1 MNLKNTKSS
10 ILLWGISLSLILFSG
25 CGKQENT
32 LRLTISNQAV
42 STSYIGN
49 GVQWDAYPEAEQWG
63 ASVSEADWQK
73 LYQRLDFMKPNFV
86 RCLINSPFRY
96 YNPKT
101 GEYNKTRNIESL
113 SKLLQYCQDNNI
125 TVLFGEYNP
134 PTWDM
139 KQDPAWIDMAVDY
152 LNYLVNDLGFTCIKH
167 YNLFNEPD
175 GNWSATNGDYEM
187 WKGMVLMFIQKMKAY
202 PTLNEK
208 VKIAAPDIVVGYRNQ
223 ASPYEPYEWIE
234 QSAKDMNP
242 IIGIYDVHA
251 YPGQH
256 EVRSGQFA
264 QSIKDYVIRIPK
276 GKQLVLGEAGY
287 KYYKAEDSVLMAE
300 HVLRA
305 TNHPFTKGSD
315 CNMLVYDFFY
325 GLDMPLLCMDMM
337 NAGLS
342 GMAVWMLDDAMHSSG
357 DAGDTTN
364 IKLWG
369 MWNILGEEVFGRPAE
384 EEIRPWYYTWSL
396 MCRYFPGGTRIL
408 ETALEKSDN
417 IRVVSGEHDGELTLA
432 MVNIGN
438 TDQSLTISLTRP
450 INNARVYTYQEDFR
464 PEDENGFP
472 TPSATGLNAQR
483 THRVTLK
490 AQSFMLI
497 TEKEY

>member
-1 MNLKNTKSS
+1 
-10 ILLWGISLSLILFSG
+10 
-25 CGKQENT
+25 
-32 LRLTISNQAV
+32 
-42 STSYIGN
+42 
-49 GVQWDAYPEAEQWG
+49 
-63 ASVSEADWQK
+63 
-73 LYQRLDFMKPNFV
+73 
-86 RCLINSPFRY
+86 
-96 YNPKT
+96 
-101 GEYNKTRNIESL
+101 
-113 SKLLQYCQDNNI
+113 
-125 TVLFGEYNP
+125 
-134 PTWDM
+134 
-139 KQDPAWIDMAVDY
+139 
-152 LNYLVNDLGFTCIKH
+152 
-167 YNLFNEPD
+167 
-175 GNWSATNGDYEM
+175 
-187 WKGMVLMFIQKMKAY
+187 
-202 PTLNEK
+202 
-208 VKIAAPDIVVGYRNQ
+208 
-223 ASPYEPYEWIE
+223 
-234 QSAKDMNP
+234 
-242 IIGIYDVHA
+242 
-251 YPGQH
+251 
-256 EVRSGQFA
+256 
-264 QSIKDYVIRIPK
+264 
-276 GKQLVLGEAGY
+276 
-287 KYYKAEDSVLMAE
+287 
-300 HVLRA
+300 
-305 TNHPFTKGSD
+305 
-315 CNMLVYDFFY
+315 MLVYDFFY